1 MNKQPIVGYIQ
12 HWLDTVCKHN
22 ANDIVNL
29 YAPDGVL
36 LGTVAK
42 TIKNGHGEL
51 MQYFNMFV
59 TKQPCGEIDS
69 YYVQDYGDIA
79 IVDGTYTFELNND
92 YEGGDLV
99 WELNGKEFHRSKTK
113 PNSLVIW
120 PSNFLYPH
128 KVEPVTKGLR
138 WSMVAWAR

>member
-92 YEGGDLV
+92 YGGRDSVPARFTFVLRKI
-99 WELNGKEFHRSKTK
+99 NGGWKIATHHSSVNPE
-113 PNSLVIW
+113 
-120 PSNFLYPH
+120 
-128 KVEPVTKGLR
+128 
-138 WSMVAWAR
+138 